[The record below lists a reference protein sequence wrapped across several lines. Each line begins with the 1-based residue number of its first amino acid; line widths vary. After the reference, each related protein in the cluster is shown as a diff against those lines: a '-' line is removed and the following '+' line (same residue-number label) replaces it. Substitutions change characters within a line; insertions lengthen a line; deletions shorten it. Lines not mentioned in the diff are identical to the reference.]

1 MVAPGVAWG
10 TGEGEGAL
18 IDPLISSLLLEPACL
33 ADAPRE
39 RLDQR
44 ARGEPD
50 SPARAPRLSQ
60 ADGLTG
66 LAEALSDTLIA

>member
-44 ARGEPD
+44 ARG
-50 SPARAPRLSQ
+50 
-60 ADGLTG
+60 GT
-66 LAEALSDTLIA
+66 